1 MSTSTNAVMAYGVD
15 LGGNGELDGD
25 TETFNRFIE
34 IFELEQDPEGDPL
47 EDSPDE
53 IANAAEEPLAKL
65 GLTLESHC
73 SDGAR
78 SYVLAVAKTV
88 QLAYRG
94 YPVKVKPLARA
105 FRAEVNLLKVLKQL
119 KVTKKPALLL
129 FSWWG

>member
-15 LGGNGELDGD
+15 LGGNGEAEGD

-34 IFELEQDPEGDPL
+34 IFDL
-47 EDSPDE
+47 DSDSVLDQPDE
-53 IANAAEEPLAKL
+53 IANAVEEPLAKL
-65 GLTLESHC
+65 GLTLEGHC
-73 SDGAR
+73 CDGSR